1 VIRNGA
7 GNAVEDMRHILIATA
22 ASAALLCG
30 CGAGGGARPATTTAI
45 AIENFRY
52 APSPA
57 TVKAGARIAIS
68 NADGAPHT
76 LTDRA
81 TARAFD
87 SGTIKGGARGSVTF
101 TKSGTYA
108 YYCEFHPYMKGSVTV
123 TG

>member
-1 VIRNGA
+1 
-7 GNAVEDMRHILIATA
+7 MRHAFI
-22 ASAALLCG
+22 AALLGAALLAG
-30 CGAGGGARPATTTAI
+30 CGDMNDETAPSAPAAAATAI
-45 AIENFRY
+45 AIKDFRY

-87 SGTIKGGARGSVTF
+87 SGTVKGGARGSVTF
-101 TKSGTYA
+101 TKPGTYA
-108 YYCEFHPYMKGSVTV
+108 YYCEFHPYMKGAVTV
-123 TG
+123 IG

>member
-1 VIRNGA
+1 
-7 GNAVEDMRHILIATA
+7 MRHAFI
-22 ASAALLCG
+22 AALLGAALLAG
-30 CGAGGGARPATTTAI
+30 CGAMNDGTAAPSAPMAATTTAI
-45 AIENFRY
+45 VIKEFRY

-101 TKSGTYA
+101 TKPGTYA
-108 YYCEFHPYMKGSVTV
+108 YYCEFHPYMKGAVTV